1 MDANFGQDPFKFDIE
16 GEMMEHR
23 SKVGRQ
29 IEGFPTPGR
38 HGDWQCLLHQM
49 VSSYLVHHGFRLDLA
64 NDAISID
71 CSNDKFLQFSS
82 TAEAFNRSTGQKID
96 EDLASIRNR
105 QNIQR
110 LVLSG
115 KIGEAI
121 GLTEKLYPGLLETN
135 PTLQFTLKVFIN
147 INP

>member
-1 MDANFGQDPFKFDIE
+1 MPITISLSLPCTIAIRALN
-16 GEMMEHR
+16 
-23 SKVGRQ
+23 
-29 IEGFPTPGR
+29 
-38 HGDWQCLLHQM
+38 
-49 VSSYLVHHGFRLDLA
+49 SSVT
-64 NDAISID
+64 N
-71 CSNDKFLQFSS
+71 SNPFSS

-135 PTLQFTLKVFIN
+135 PTLQFTLKVIIN
-147 INP
+147 LEKS

>member
-71 CSNDKFLQFSS
+71 CSEMINF
-82 TAEAFNRSTGQKID
+82 FNSAPPPR
-96 EDLASIRNR
+96 LSIGAQARR
-105 QNIQR
+105 
-110 LVLSG
+110 
-115 KIGEAI
+115 
-121 GLTEKLYPGLLETN
+121 
-135 PTLQFTLKVFIN
+135 
-147 INP
+147 

>member
-1 MDANFGQDPFKFDIE
+1 MQPTDYIFFTIPVHCSARHKPFFSALIKTWY
-16 GEMMEHR
+16 
-23 SKVGRQ
+23 
-29 IEGFPTPGR
+29 PTFIYCNIP
-38 HGDWQCLLHQM
+38 L
-49 VSSYLVHHGFRLDLA
+49 
-64 NDAISID
+64 
-71 CSNDKFLQFSS
+71 SS

-135 PTLQFTLKVFIN
+135 PTLQFTLKVID
-147 INP
+147 ITMSI

>member
-49 VSSYLVHHGFRLDLA
+49 VSSYLVHHGFRFDFAFVALMRLFQC
-64 NDAISID
+64 IR
-71 CSNDKFLQFSS
+71 SS
-82 TAEAFNRSTGQKID
+82 THCQIISHVDID
-96 EDLASIRNR
+96 NE
-105 QNIQR
+105 
-110 LVLSG
+110 
-115 KIGEAI
+115 
-121 GLTEKLYPGLLETN
+121 Y
-135 PTLQFTLKVFIN
+135 
-147 INP
+147 